1 MRQIRHLELLMLMML
16 LAGAVRLFPL
26 QHHIS
31 LSRYQHWAIAL
42 YVWGIGFFIQA
53 AWSWKRLSKIGKAS
67 LVAAGVY
74 VLSSAAALYSNPW
87 LDSSIS
93 LQFAEQESTRFVI
106 SLSCCAGGL
115 LVGLLWIRWGLSEI
129 DRLDRKERVE

>member
-1 MRQIRHLELLMLMML
+1 MKQVRHLELLMLMML
-16 LAGAVRLFPL
+16 LAGAIRIFPL

-31 LSRYQHWAIAL
+31 LSRYQHWGIAL

-53 AWSWKRLSKIGKAS
+53 AWSWRRLSNIGKAS

-74 VLSSAAALYSNPW
+74 VLSSATVLYSNPW
-87 LDSSIS
+87 LDTSIS
-93 LQFAEQESTRFVI
+93 LQLAEQEGTRFAFSV
-106 SLSCCAGGL
+106 SCGAVGL

-129 DRLDRKERVE
+129 DRLDRKERPE